1 MIFCNA
7 YNNQFNVYFDNKNKM
22 TSHTVK
28 TFKTEY
34 QSFEIP
40 IENKVYTPSYLSS
53 SVSLVKKERRNSSI
67 YHNKKESKTSISS
80 SLTLTSKR
88 SKRVSFKS
96 NFVEIINDFPLK
108 LTISKVNMILK
119 KKQKDKLNKCIC

>member
-1 MIFCNA
+1 
-7 YNNQFNVYFDNKNKM
+7 M

-40 IENKVYTPSYLSS
+40 IENKVYSPSHLSS
-53 SVSLVKKERRNSSI
+53 SVSLEKKEHRCSSI
-67 YHNKKESKTSISS
+67 YHKKTESKNSISS
-80 SLTLTSKR
+80 SLTATSKR

-108 LTISKVNMILK
+108 QTTSKVNMSAK
-119 KKQKDKLNKCIC
+119 NKQNEKLNRCICVIY